1 MTTTKPLPPPVRQ
14 STPPQ
19 PANGNGGSPQKVE
32 SSEFSISAGRQQGA
46 QRVVA
51 YGPGG
56 VGKSTLA
63 SLLPGRTLF
72 LDVERSTLD
81 LDVERIDSISSFG
94 QLRAVLQSALL
105 EPYSSI
111 VIDSATKVE
120 ELAIAHTLAT
130 VPHEKGGRV
139 ASIEGYGFGKGYQ
152 HVYDTFLLLL
162 ADLDRIV
169 EKGKNVVLICHE
181 CISDVPNPQGED
193 FLRYEPRLQCPKS
206 GKASIRNRVVEW
218 ADHVL
223 FLGYDVFAEDGKGKG
238 SGTRTIWPQER
249 PDHIAKSRKLVDPVP
264 WNDKADGSIWSAI
277 VGGGAA

>member
-1 MTTTKPLPPPVRQ
+1 VAPPP
-14 STPPQ
+14 P
-19 PANGNGGSPQKVE
+19 NGNGGQPKIAE
-32 SSEFSISAGRQQGA
+32 PTDFTISTGRRQGA
-46 QRVVA
+46 QRIVE

-63 SLLPGRTLF
+63 SLMPGRTLF
-72 LDVERSTLD
+72 LDIERSTLD
-81 LDVERIDSISSFG
+81 LEVERIDSITSFSA
-94 QLRAVLQSALL
+94 LRSVLQSSLL
-105 EPYSSI
+105 DPYSSI
-111 VIDSATKVE
+111 VIDSATKAE

-169 EKGKNVVLICHE
+169 EKGKNVVLVCHE
-181 CISDVPNPQGED
+181 CISDVPNPAGED

-223 FLGYDVFAEDGKGKG
+223 FLGYDVFSEDGKGKG

-249 PDHIAKSRKLVDPVP
+249 PDHIAKSRKLTEPMP
-264 WNDKADGSIWSAI
+264 WNEKTDASVWTAI
-277 VGGGAA
+277 IGGAA